1 VTRLRLRYSGQAA
14 DQPGEQTLA
23 PSLVS
28 DRGIGRV
35 DLLRWWRSIVLAKTG
50 GIRSKTRQVKQFI
63 PSSCQLTVQVR
74 RIQLKDM
81 IVVVEEIERG
91 VRSGE
96 KELHAHSLEFLRS
109 F

>member
-1 VTRLRLRYSGQAA
+1 MSQALRLPPGARGDCCDMLAQYLAVSLIMSACKARERLRSILRLS
-14 DQPGEQTLA
+14 
-23 PSLVS
+23 VS
-28 DRGIGRV
+28 SSAERAGD
-35 DLLRWWRSIVLAKTG
+35 SFF
-50 GIRSKTRQVKQFI
+50 Q

-96 KELHAHSLEFLRS
+96 KELHIHSLEFFCS
-109 F
+109 FQ